1 MGAIKITED
10 VYSIGV
16 LNPNMRIFD
25 VIMRTEFGTSYN
37 SYLIKGEKNV
47 LIETTHPRYFDE
59 YLENISS
66 VIDPKT
72 IDYVIMNHNEPDH
85 SGSLAKL
92 LDVAPQIQVLAS
104 QAGCIYLKNITNK
117 PNAHIRAV
125 KDGETL
131 DLGGGK
137 VLKFIVAPFLH
148 WPDSMFTY
156 YAAEKV
162 IFTCDF
168 LGAHYCEPRMIDA
181 HVTYPQRYESAFE
194 NYFNA
199 IFGPFKPYVL
209 KGLAKLNA
217 VDAETVCTSHG
228 PVLTKGV
235 YLERNK
241 ALYEKWATP
250 VVRKHKYI
258 PIFYCSAY
266 GYTAELAKKIAEGI
280 LDVLPDAKVE
290 VMDANEHPFEELA
303 QKLNENDGF
312 LLGSPTINK
321 DAVRPIW
328 LLAAALDLVNA
339 KGRPASAFGS
349 FGWSGEAVPMLV
361 DRLKGMKLN
370 VFENG
375 FTARFVPSDEEYG
388 NAIAFGKRFAEQ
400 LLEK

>member
-1 MGAIKITED
+1 MGAIKITDD
-10 VYSIGV
+10 VYSVGV

-37 SYLIKGEKNV
+37 AYLIKGEKNV
-47 LIETTHPRYFDE
+47 LIETTHPKYFEE

-66 VIDPKT
+66 VIDPAS

-92 LDVAPQIQVLAS
+92 LEVAPQIQVLAS
-104 QAGCIYLKNITNK
+104 QAGCIYLRNITNQ

-125 KDGETL
+125 KEGETL
-131 DLGGGK
+131 DLGGDK
-137 VLKFIVAPFLH
+137 ELRFTIAPFLH

-156 YAAEKV
+156 YPAEKIV
-162 IFTCDF
+162 FTCDF
-168 LGAHYCEPRMIDA
+168 LGSHYCEPRMVDK

-194 NYFNA
+194 NYYQA

-209 KGLAKLNA
+209 KGLEKLNA
-217 VDAETVCTSHG
+217 LDADTVCTSHG
-228 PVLTKGV
+228 PVLTKGT

-241 ALYEKWATP
+241 SLYEQWSRP
-250 VVRKHKYI
+250 VAREHKYI

-266 GYTAELAKKIAEGI
+266 GYTGQLGEKIAEGI
-280 LDVLPDAKVE
+280 LNVLPGAKVE
-290 VMDANEHPFEELA
+290 VLNVNEHPFEELA
-303 QKLNENDGF
+303 QKINENDGF

-328 LLAAALDLVNA
+328 LLAASLDLINA

-361 DRLKGMKLN
+361 ERLKSMKLK
-370 VFENG
+370 VFEDG
-375 FTARFVPSDEEYG
+375 YTARFVPSEEELA
-388 NAIAFGKRFAEQ
+388 NAVLFGKRFAEQ
-400 LLEK
+400 I